1 MGVLFEPG
9 LKPAGMEISL
19 ADAKAHLSELVAQA
33 GNGEELII
41 TKRGNPVATL
51 SAVKARRQ
59 RVNAAELR
67 KITDQMP
74 FQSIPAGAFVRAMR
88 DGDRY

>member
-1 MGVLFEPG
+1 
-9 LKPAGMEISL
+9 MEISL
-19 ADAKAHLSELVAQA
+19 ADAKTHLSELVEQA
-33 GNGEELII
+33 ANGDDVII
-41 TKRGNPVATL
+41 TKRGKPVARL

-59 RVNAAELR
+59 RIDAAELR

-74 FQSIPAGAFVRAMR
+74 FQTIPAGEFVRAMR